1 MPILIGCNSKN
12 IIQKTSYFEGS
23 ENNLKHYDEYKTRT
37 RTLIS
42 EIDGVV
48 TVKNF
53 RMKNGEKLKFL
64 NTLKALNINDN
75 YCWVSLESLP
85 EYSWKY
91 EIILNEKEPLP
102 KCIQKPKYEVFEA
115 YRVLTD
121 TIKE

>member
-12 IIQKTSYFEGS
+12 IIQKTSYLEGS